1 MYNKIVEYAAN
12 TLGISADE
20 IDRDTTFKSLGLDS
34 LDIVEMI
41 EDLESELDVEINLE
55 NQDITTIGELADYI
69 EDQLN

>member
-34 LDIVEMI
+34 RDIVEMI
-41 EDLESELDVEINLE
+41 EDLENELDVEINLE

>member
-1 MYNKIVEYAAN
+1 M
-12 TLGISADE
+12 
-20 IDRDTTFKSLGLDS
+20 
-34 LDIVEMI
+34 DIVERI

>member
-41 EDLESELDVEINLE
+41 EDLENELDVEINLE